1 MNFQY
6 GLVFRFC
13 VVFFALRSAIPCF
26 PFFFILFSSVS
37 VVPVP
42 ERVSVCIFRGSVEL
56 CALWPNVM
64 SGSCRSVGWLFLL
77 FFFSSVSSN
86 RN

>member
-1 MNFQY
+1 MVSF
-6 GLVFRFC
+6 FD
-13 VVFFALRSAIPCF
+13 FALYFSLFALPF
-26 PFFFILFSSVS
+26 LVSLFFFILFSSVS